1 MKELSGKFLGNI
13 HWLILIYALYGTYLK
28 YEEHTVAI
36 EGIVSQFAGIEQD
49 TKTTEKSLKEIQENM
64 GKIAEFKTRVESV
77 AKNIE
82 AVQRQLPADIND
94 TQILTYLNQEMS
106 VLNIKDTSVVP
117 SAEQTG
123 TYFVSKDYLFKGK
136 GTFLQFLI
144 FFERLGNA
152 DRIYNIKNLKL
163 TNTSDNQKGRFQLVN
178 GESVIQAFRYNPDF
192 KVDLGF
198 DKDTPATVDPA
209 APPRPPGGNRGG
221 GEE

>member
-1 MKELSGKFLGNI
+1 MKELSGKFLGKL
-13 HWLILIYALYGTYLK
+13 HWLILAYALYGTYLK
-28 YEEHTVAI
+28 YEEHSIAI
-36 EGIVSQFAGIEQD
+36 DGVTGQFSGIEQE
-49 TKTTEKSLKEIQENM
+49 TKDTEKSLKEIQENM

-82 AVQRQLPADIND
+82 SVQRQLPADIND

-106 VLNIKDTSVVP
+106 SLNIKDTSIVP
-117 SAEQTG
+117 NTEQTG
-123 TYFVSKDYLFKGK
+123 TYFVSKDYSFKGR

-152 DRIYNIKNLKL
+152 DRIYNIKSLKL
-163 TNTSDNQKGRFQLVN
+163 TNSSENQKGRFQLVN
-178 GESVIQAFRYNPDF
+178 GESVIQAFRFNPDF

-198 DKDTPATVDPA
+198 DKEETPEAATATVPKS
-209 APPRPPGGNRGG
+209 GGRG

>member
-1 MKELSGKFLGNI
+1 MKEISGKIFGNA
-13 HWLILIYALYGTYLK
+13 HWFILIYALYGAYLK
-28 YEEHTVAI
+28 YEEHTVAMEAI
-36 EGIVSQFAGIEQD
+36 EGQFTGIEQE

-82 AVQRQLPADIND
+82 SVQRQLPADIND

-106 VLNIKDTSVVP
+106 SLNIKDSSIVP
-117 SAEQTG
+117 AAEQTG
-123 TYFVSKDYLFKGK
+123 TYFVSKDYQFTGK

-163 TNTSDNQKGRFQLVN
+163 TNLSDSQKGRFQLVS
-178 GESVIQAFRYNPDF
+178 GESVIQAFRFNPDF

-198 DKDTPATVDPA
+198 DKDTQPVV
-209 APPRPPGGNRGG
+209 APIAGGGSG